1 MHSYG
6 VLEGVLLATTSL
18 IVLWVQGFVALPM
31 SLPIP
36 ESLPLTIVTSVDDSA
51 NRAPRQS
58 NWNRS
63 VFDIFRGERSL
74 DTPVPQKADGFRV
87 FAKKLQDDYHR
98 KSGYNATTV
107 PPMAV
112 TKGTTVHRMRITKS
126 GIRLFAAPQ
135 DVPEEG
141 ATEAAGG
148 DEAESV
154 ADEATTDA
162 AGGET
167 KDEATN
173 GTKKETELAVNIP
186 KFYTNQY
193 GENVYDQWGVTFGQE
208 FFDTRFGPANRQ
220 NRRMTIDPNPVTNY
234 YPSME
239 NLTTICSYPTT
250 AYAQNE
256 KKVMKWLFRH
266 VYSKKKK
273 VRPIFFALRRELY
286 DKANS
291 EVCHTEAFSDWLQ
304 YQQCAVRRNMRM
316 EYFIPKYPMQQLAF
330 N

>member
-1 MHSYG
+1 
-6 VLEGVLLATTSL
+6 
-18 IVLWVQGFVALPM
+18 
-31 SLPIP
+31 
-36 ESLPLTIVTSVDDSA
+36 
-51 NRAPRQS
+51 
-58 NWNRS
+58 
-63 VFDIFRGERSL
+63 
-74 DTPVPQKADGFRV
+74 
-87 FAKKLQDDYHR
+87 
-98 KSGYNATTV
+98 
-107 PPMAV
+107 
-112 TKGTTVHRMRITKS
+112 MRITKS

-135 DVPEEG
+135 GDEHEEG
-141 ATEAAGG
+141 TTEAAGG
-148 DEAESV
+148 DETESV
-154 ADEATTDA
+154 ADEVTTDA

-167 KDEATN
+167 EDEATN
-173 GTKKETELAVNIP
+173 TTKKGTELSVNIP
-186 KFYTNQY
+186 KFYTNQH

-220 NRRMTIDPNPVTNY
+220 NRRMTINPNPVTNY

-250 AYAQNE
+250 AYAQNQ
-256 KKVMKWLFRH
+256 KRVMKWLYRH

-291 EVCHTEAFSDWLQ
+291 EVCHTAAFNDWLQ